1 MIFEY
6 LVIPLFGFL
15 NRIRGGG
22 FWASKLVSRP
32 LFWVAPIIFAIS
44 VFFQGYIIGT
54 GFSLL
59 YLLWAFPPWGRWF
72 TLNHIPPI
80 REITIFERIVEF
92 IPSLIMKKSYWFDFI
107 CFTIRNIITLSPLV
121 LLHFLSYN
129 LLGLIA
135 IVIGVS
141 LLIVV
146 CYSIGWKIQDKY
158 NILSIQTAELLVGA
172 FWGFLLIMVST
183 LKLMLYI

>member
-1 MIFEY
+1 MIIEY
-6 LVIPLFGFL
+6 LVIPVLSYL

-22 FWASKLVSRP
+22 FWADKIPGRP
-32 LFWVAPIIFAIS
+32 LLWVFPVVLAIAILL
-44 VFFQGYIIGT
+44 QGYVIGT
-54 GFSLL
+54 GFALL
-59 YLLWAFPPWGRWF
+59 YLSWAFPPWGRWF
-72 TLNHIPPI
+72 TLNHIPPV

-92 IPSLIMKKSYWFDFI
+92 IPSLFMKKSYWFDFI

-121 LLHFLSYN
+121 LLYFLSYN

-141 LLIVV
+141 ILIVM

-158 NILSIQTAELLVGA
+158 SLLSIQTAELLVGA
-172 FWGFLLIMVST
+172 FWGGLLLLVQS